1 MEEEA
6 TDRGA
11 LTGTAFQEGTRD
23 MADIAEKVREVISE
37 KLQIDAAQVT
47 MEAAIV
53 EDLGADS
60 LEQADILFSLEDE
73 FGITADD
80 TDEAE
85 GLRTVADIV
94 SYLEKKVAA

>member
-1 MEEEA
+1 
-6 TDRGA
+6 
-11 LTGTAFQEGTRD
+11 
-23 MADIAEKVREVISE
+23 MANVAEKVKQVIAE

-47 MEAAIV
+47 LEASIV

-85 GLRTVADIV
+85 SLKTVGDIV
-94 SYLEKKVAA
+94 KYLEKKVS

>member
-1 MEEEA
+1 
-6 TDRGA
+6 
-11 LTGTAFQEGTRD
+11 
-23 MADIAEKVREVISE
+23 MADIAEKVRQVISE

-85 GLRTVADIV
+85 GLRTVQDIV

>member
-1 MEEEA
+1 
-6 TDRGA
+6 
-11 LTGTAFQEGTRD
+11 
-23 MADIAEKVREVISE
+23 MADVAAKVKQVIAE
-37 KLQIDAAQVT
+37 KLQIDSAQVT
-47 MEAAIV
+47 PEASIV

-85 GLRTVADIV
+85 GLKTVGDIV
-94 SYLEKKVAA
+94 AYLEKKVAEES

>member
-1 MEEEA
+1 
-6 TDRGA
+6 
-11 LTGTAFQEGTRD
+11 
-23 MADIAEKVREVISE
+23 MADVAGKVKQVIAE
-37 KLQIDAAQVT
+37 KLQIDAEQVT
-47 MEAAIV
+47 MEASIV

-85 GLRTVADIV
+85 GLKTVADV
-94 SYLEKKVAA
+94 VAYLEKKVSA

>member
-1 MEEEA
+1 
-6 TDRGA
+6 
-11 LTGTAFQEGTRD
+11 
-23 MADIAEKVREVISE
+23 MADVTGKVKQVIAE
-37 KLQIDAAQVT
+37 KLQIDAEQVT
-47 MEAAIV
+47 MEASID

-85 GLRTVADIV
+85 GLKTVADIV
-94 SYLEKKVAA
+94 AYLQKKVSA

>member
-1 MEEEA
+1 
-6 TDRGA
+6 
-11 LTGTAFQEGTRD
+11 
-23 MADIAEKVREVISE
+23 MANVAEKVKQVIAE

-47 MEAAIV
+47 LEASIV

-85 GLRTVADIV
+85 SLKTVGDIV
-94 SYLEKKVAA
+94 KYLEKKVA

>member
-1 MEEEA
+1 
-6 TDRGA
+6 
-11 LTGTAFQEGTRD
+11 
-23 MADIAEKVREVISE
+23 MADIAEKVRQVISE

-85 GLRTVADIV
+85 GLRTVKDIV

>member
-1 MEEEA
+1 MS
-6 TDRGA
+6 DVV
-11 LTGTAFQEGTRD
+11 D
-23 MADIAEKVREVISE
+23 KVRQVIAE

-47 MEAAIV
+47 LEAAIV

-85 GLRTVADIV
+85 GLKTVSDIV
-94 SYLEKKVAA
+94 AYLEKKVAAES

>member
-1 MEEEA
+1 MVTSDAIPRAE
-6 TDRGA
+6 DVRRVD
-11 LTGTAFQEGTRD
+11 LT
-23 MADIAEKVREVISE
+23 MASVAEKVKQVIAE
-37 KLQIDAAQVT
+37 KLQIDAGQVT
-47 MEAAIV
+47 MEASIV

-85 GLRTVADIV
+85 GLKTVGDIV
-94 SYLEKKVAA
+94 KYLEKKVAAGA

>member
-1 MEEEA
+1 
-6 TDRGA
+6 
-11 LTGTAFQEGTRD
+11 
-23 MADIAEKVREVISE
+23 MADVAEKVKQVIAE
-37 KLQIDAAQVT
+37 KLQIDAGQVT
-47 MEAAIV
+47 NEAAIV

-85 GLRTVADIV
+85 GLKTVGDIV
-94 SYLEKKVAA
+94 TYLEKKVAQGA

>member
-1 MEEEA
+1 
-6 TDRGA
+6 
-11 LTGTAFQEGTRD
+11 
-23 MADIAEKVREVISE
+23 MADVAQKVKQVIAE

-47 MEAAIV
+47 NEASIV

-85 GLRTVADIV
+85 GLKTVGDIV
-94 SYLEKKVAA
+94 SYLEKKVAQGA

>member
-1 MEEEA
+1 
-6 TDRGA
+6 
-11 LTGTAFQEGTRD
+11 
-23 MADIAEKVREVISE
+23 MADVAEKVKMVIAE
-37 KLQIDAAQVT
+37 KLQIDAGQVT

-73 FGITADD
+73 FSITADD

-85 GLRTVADIV
+85 GLKTVGDIV
-94 SYLEKKVAA
+94 AYLEKKVAAGS

>member
-1 MEEEA
+1 
-6 TDRGA
+6 
-11 LTGTAFQEGTRD
+11 
-23 MADIAEKVREVISE
+23 MADVAEKVKQVIAE

-47 MEAAIV
+47 NEASIV

-85 GLRTVADIV
+85 GLKTVGDIV
-94 SYLEKKVAA
+94 SYLEKKVAQGA

>member
-1 MEEEA
+1 
-6 TDRGA
+6 
-11 LTGTAFQEGTRD
+11 
-23 MADIAEKVREVISE
+23 MADVAEKVRQVIAE

-47 MEAAIV
+47 MEASIV

-85 GLRTVADIV
+85 GLKTVSDIV
-94 SYLEKKVAA
+94 SYLEKKVAAGS

>member
-1 MEEEA
+1 
-6 TDRGA
+6 
-11 LTGTAFQEGTRD
+11 
-23 MADIAEKVREVISE
+23 MADVAAKVKQVIAE
-37 KLQIDAAQVT
+37 KLQIDQAQVT

-85 GLRTVADIV
+85 GLKTVADIV
-94 SYLEKKVAA
+94 AYLEKKVASS

>member
-1 MEEEA
+1 
-6 TDRGA
+6 
-11 LTGTAFQEGTRD
+11 
-23 MADIAEKVREVISE
+23 MASVAEKVKQVIAE

-47 MEAAIV
+47 MEASV
-53 EDLGADS
+53 SDDLGADS

-85 GLRTVADIV
+85 SLKTVGDIV
-94 SYLEKKVAA
+94 KYLEKKVAA

>member
-1 MEEEA
+1 
-6 TDRGA
+6 
-11 LTGTAFQEGTRD
+11 
-23 MADIAEKVREVISE
+23 MADVVEKVRQVIAE
-37 KLQIDAAQVT
+37 KLQIDPGQVT
-47 MEAAIV
+47 LEAAIV

-85 GLRTVADIV
+85 GLKTVGDIV
-94 SYLEKKVAA
+94 NYLEKKVAAGS

>member
-1 MEEEA
+1 
-6 TDRGA
+6 
-11 LTGTAFQEGTRD
+11 
-23 MADIAEKVREVISE
+23 MADVAEKVKQVIAE
-37 KLQIDAAQVT
+37 KLQIDQAQVT
-47 MEAAIV
+47 MEASIV

-85 GLRTVADIV
+85 GLKTVRDVVA
-94 SYLEKKVAA
+94 YLEKKVAAGS

>member
-1 MEEEA
+1 
-6 TDRGA
+6 
-11 LTGTAFQEGTRD
+11 
-23 MADIAEKVREVISE
+23 MADVTEKVRQVIAE
-37 KLQIDAAQVT
+37 KLQIDAGQVT
-47 MEAAIV
+47 LEALIV

-85 GLRTVADIV
+85 GLKTVGDIV
-94 SYLEKKVAA
+94 NYLQKKVTADS

>member
-1 MEEEA
+1 
-6 TDRGA
+6 
-11 LTGTAFQEGTRD
+11 
-23 MADIAEKVREVISE
+23 MANVAEKVKQVIAE

-47 MEAAIV
+47 LEASIV

-80 TDEAE
+80 ADEAE
-85 GLRTVADIV
+85 TLKTVGDIV
-94 SYLEKKVAA
+94 KYLEKKVS

>member
-1 MEEEA
+1 
-6 TDRGA
+6 
-11 LTGTAFQEGTRD
+11 
-23 MADIAEKVREVISE
+23 MADVAEKVRQVISE

-60 LEQADILFSLEDE
+60 LEDE

-85 GLRTVADIV
+85 GLKTVADIV

>member
-1 MEEEA
+1 MVNV
-6 TDRGA
+6 
-11 LTGTAFQEGTRD
+11 
-23 MADIAEKVREVISE
+23 AEKVKQVIAE

-47 MEAAIV
+47 LEASIV

-85 GLRTVADIV
+85 TLKTVGDIV
-94 SYLEKKVAA
+94 KYLEKKVA

>member
-1 MEEEA
+1 
-6 TDRGA
+6 
-11 LTGTAFQEGTRD
+11 
-23 MADIAEKVREVISE
+23 MADVLGKVKQVIAE
-37 KLQIDAAQVT
+37 KLQIDAEQVT

-80 TDEAE
+80 SDEAE
-85 GLRTVADIV
+85 GLKTVADIV
-94 SYLEKKVAA
+94 AYLEKKVG

>member
-1 MEEEA
+1 
-6 TDRGA
+6 
-11 LTGTAFQEGTRD
+11 
-23 MADIAEKVREVISE
+23 MADVTEKVRQVIAE
-37 KLQIDAAQVT
+37 KLQIDAGQVT
-47 MEAAIV
+47 IEASIV

-85 GLRTVADIV
+85 GLKTVGDIV
-94 SYLEKKVAA
+94 AYLEKKVEAAS

>member
-1 MEEEA
+1 
-6 TDRGA
+6 
-11 LTGTAFQEGTRD
+11 
-23 MADIAEKVREVISE
+23 MADVLGKVKQVIAE
-37 KLQIDAAQVT
+37 KLQIDAEQIT

-80 TDEAE
+80 SDEAE
-85 GLRTVADIV
+85 GLKTVADIV
-94 SYLEKKVAA
+94 AYLEKKVG

>member
-1 MEEEA
+1 
-6 TDRGA
+6 
-11 LTGTAFQEGTRD
+11 
-23 MADIAEKVREVISE
+23 MADIAEKVRQVISE

-85 GLRTVADIV
+85 GLRTVQDIV
-94 SYLEKKVAA
+94 SYLEKKVEA

>member
-1 MEEEA
+1 
-6 TDRGA
+6 
-11 LTGTAFQEGTRD
+11 
-23 MADIAEKVREVISE
+23 MADVVEKVRQVIAE

-85 GLRTVADIV
+85 GLKTVGDIV
-94 SYLEKKVAA
+94 SYLEKKVAADS

>member
-1 MEEEA
+1 MGCSDTGRAIGPKLE
-6 TDRGA
+6 RGR
-11 LTGTAFQEGTRD
+11 LR
-23 MADIAEKVREVISE
+23 MADVFEKVKQVIAE
-37 KLQIDAAQVT
+37 KLQIDPGQVT

-85 GLRTVADIV
+85 GLKTVADIV
-94 SYLEKKVAA
+94 EYLKKKVAAE

>member
-1 MEEEA
+1 
-6 TDRGA
+6 
-11 LTGTAFQEGTRD
+11 
-23 MADIAEKVREVISE
+23 MADVAGKVKQVIAE
-37 KLQIDAAQVT
+37 KLQIDAEQVT
-47 MEAAIV
+47 MEASIV

-85 GLRTVADIV
+85 GLKTVADIV
-94 SYLEKKVAA
+94 AYLEKKVSA

>member
-1 MEEEA
+1 
-6 TDRGA
+6 
-11 LTGTAFQEGTRD
+11 
-23 MADIAEKVREVISE
+23 MANVAEKVKQVIAE
-37 KLQIDAAQVT
+37 KLQIDVSQVT
-47 MEAAIV
+47 MEASVV

-85 GLRTVADIV
+85 SLKTVGDIV
-94 SYLEKKVAA
+94 KYLEKKTAA